1 MRSFLR
7 DKDGD
12 YSMTL
17 LLLFLSFWPSTYAM
31 LTRDSEEIFYAY
43 IAAFTG
49 LAINKQWSA
58 RNALASG
65 ESQTSSVQSTSTVT
79 SSSVVD
85 NQPLAGK
92 GQPVR
97 RSKRRAF

>member
-49 LAINKQWSA
+49 LAINKQWSG
-58 RNALASG
+58 RNALVHNL
-65 ESQTSSVQSTSTVT
+65 SQTDSVQSSSTVT
-79 SSSVVD
+79 TSRTVD
-85 NQPLAGK
+85 SEPLEGK
-92 GQPVR
+92 GKPAR
-97 RSKRRAF
+97 RGKARAF

>member
-1 MRSFLR
+1 MLLSFFR

-17 LLLFLSFWPSTYAM
+17 LMLFLSFWPSTYVM

-49 LAINKQWSA
+49 LAINKQWSG
-58 RNALASG
+58 RNAVANDT
-65 ESQTSSVQSTSTVT
+65 EMVETTSD
-79 SSSVVD
+79 SSSHSVSVGSRLPPSK
-85 NQPLAGK
+85 QRVREGK
-92 GQPVR
+92 TT
-97 RSKRRAF
+97 K